1 MCAHYFAVYLSS
13 LVLLQ
18 VMLRYPFLKRILSSL
33 FYCLGT
39 LRENLQKEKHT
50 TVSLS
55 KCLLP

>member
-1 MCAHYFAVYLSS
+1 
-13 LVLLQ
+13 
-18 VMLRYPFLKRILSSL
+18 MLRYPFLKRILSSL